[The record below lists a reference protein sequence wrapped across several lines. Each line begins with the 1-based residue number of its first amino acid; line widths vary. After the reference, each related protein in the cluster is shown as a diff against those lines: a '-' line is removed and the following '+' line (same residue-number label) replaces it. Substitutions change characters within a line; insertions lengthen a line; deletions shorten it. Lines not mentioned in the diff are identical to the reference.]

1 MTEVVSNGANGL
13 LLFNLGAELT
23 AALGLLGLTLA
34 VVGIYGVMAYAVGER
49 TQEIGVRVALGAQR
63 KNILWMISRQGLAIV
78 GAGLALGPLI
88 AVRVGRVVGE
98 FLVGVG
104 PTDPLT
110 YISVSLLL
118 SFVALAACYIPA
130 RRATRVDPLVALR
143 YE

>member
-63 KNILWMISRQGLAIV
+63 KNIPWMISRQGLAIV
-78 GAGLALGPLI
+78 GVGLALGLLI
-88 AVRVGRVVGE
+88 AVGVGRVVGE

>member
-49 TQEIGVRVALGAQR
+49 TQEIGVRVGLGAQR
-63 KNILWMISRQGLAIV
+63 KNIPWMISRQGLAIV
-78 GAGLALGPLI
+78 GVGLALGLLI